1 MRVEDVAKLI
11 LDKRISGV
19 PVVDVYQNVI
29 RIVSEGE
36 LIRRFEET
44 GRGNPTFPGGFNLLP
59 AQRSERRVM

>member
-29 RIVSEGE
+29 RIVSEGD
-36 LIRRFEET
+36 LIRRFEEI
-44 GRGNPTFPGGFNLLP
+44 GRGNPH
-59 AQRSERRVM
+59 RSW